1 MYASASPARK
11 PPRSASGGTSTPVKV
26 TELLPEA
33 RMPSASQS
41 SWISTP
47 SAAGSI
53 AA

>member
-11 PPRSASGGTSTPVKV
+11 PPRSADSGTSTSEKV

-41 SWISTP
+41 SWIRTP
-47 SAAGSI
+47 SVAGSI